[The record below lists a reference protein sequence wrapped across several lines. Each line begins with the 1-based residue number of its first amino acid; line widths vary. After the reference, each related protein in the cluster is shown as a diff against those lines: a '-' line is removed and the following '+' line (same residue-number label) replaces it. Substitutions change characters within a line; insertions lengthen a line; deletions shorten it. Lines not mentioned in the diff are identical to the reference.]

1 MNIEKDNLLELFKE
15 KITDSVYPLKMGG
28 LINKQA
34 FDELVTIAEQATIL
48 LKEEDLVPKKLLS
61 EIHLVAVGVDCENL
75 YYKNDFLASVSAG
88 LMECFNM
95 ILDGESIDNK
105 KTTDQGL
112 YK

>member
-34 FDELVTIAEQATIL
+34 FDELVTIAGQATIL

-61 EIHLVAVGVDCENL
+61 EIISLPSGSIVKISIIKMIFLHL
-75 YYKNDFLASVSAG
+75 FLLG
-88 LMECFNM
+88 
-95 ILDGESIDNK
+95 
-105 KTTDQGL
+105 
-112 YK
+112 